1 MNVTVASLS
10 LCHSLCIMDIDCLEI
25 QAVALMEYIPSSI
38 SQLQL
43 LASSQSV
50 SSLQVGMVVSASY
63 FKKEFVMWYSSSK
76 YFMNKHL
83 CCEYASILLEI

>member
-1 MNVTVASLS
+1 
-10 LCHSLCIMDIDCLEI
+10 
-25 QAVALMEYIPSSI
+25 MEYLPSI

-43 LASSQSV
+43 LVSLQSI
-50 SSLQVGMVVSASY
+50 SSLQVGMIFSVSY

-83 CCEYASILLEI
+83 CCEYASILIEI